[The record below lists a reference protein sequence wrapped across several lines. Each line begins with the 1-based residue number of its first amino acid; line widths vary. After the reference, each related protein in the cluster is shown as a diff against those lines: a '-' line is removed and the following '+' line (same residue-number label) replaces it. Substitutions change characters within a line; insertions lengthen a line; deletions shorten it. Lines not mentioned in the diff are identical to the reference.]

1 LRRLFLE
8 SAPFGLYTSIPY
20 LNLDPEKTDLVK
32 PFHYKAGLYA
42 KRRIYNFGNYWLY
55 GGREKLS
62 PEEYNENKEFRK
74 IVTKNLTSTHDTYKP
89 LGDHIQRRH
98 EVEVRRAQTL
108 EVPEKKK
115 RESRAQGRKRKRAKQ
130 IAEEGLRDTLCR

>member
-1 LRRLFLE
+1 LRHLFLE
-8 SAPFGLYTSIPY
+8 LAPFGLYTSIPY
-20 LNLDPEKTDLVK
+20 LNLDPEKADLVK

-42 KRRIYNFGNYWLY
+42 KRRIYNFGDYWLY
-55 GGREKLS
+55 GGRKKLS
-62 PEEYNENKEFRK
+62 TEEYDENEEFRK
-74 IVTKNLTSTHDTYKP
+74 IVTKNLTSTRDTYEP

-98 EVEVRRAQTL
+98 EVEVRVAQTL

-115 RESRAQGRKRKRAKQ
+115 RESGAQRRKRKRAEQ